1 MMNGGDDVLARDG
14 DRFHFLGA
22 EEKPDIDEKL
32 LGKHFGNRYN
42 DHAVLLRDRKNRQ
55 LKSRGLRNHIQNR
68 RVNMERVEVY
78 HCQVSIIPLR
88 ENPTPKIEQ
97 KEGVSQAFFANIQN
111 GRSF

>member
-1 MMNGGDDVLARDG
+1 
-14 DRFHFLGA
+14 
-22 EEKPDIDEKL
+22 
-32 LGKHFGNRYN
+32 
-42 DHAVLLRDRKNRQ
+42 
-55 LKSRGLRNHIQNR
+55 
-68 RVNMERVEVY
+68 MERVEVY